1 MRVLG
6 LDPSL
11 KATGF
16 GLVEQVAQEVAV
28 IDYGVIKTSPRQSLQ
43 DKINHIRLAVEE
55 LIIRHCPDEVAIENP
70 FYARNIRTALTL
82 GQVRGAVLVAVASQ
96 KIPLFEYSPREIKK
110 AVTGYGQADKRQVQI
125 MIKNLLN
132 LQNSTL
138 THDASDALATA
149 YCHLNTR
156 LFRLKIEEARASHPV
171 KDRNTQ

>member
-55 LIIRHCPDEVAIENP
+55 LISRHCPDEVAIENP

-125 MIKNLLN
+125 MIKNL
-132 LQNSTL
+132 
-138 THDASDALATA
+138 
-149 YCHLNTR
+149 
-156 LFRLKIEEARASHPV
+156 
-171 KDRNTQ
+171 